1 MTIANIPMKIQRG
14 MKNAFYLCA
23 FGGFMSITAML
34 SGLNKDFNRFS
45 VSSFKFDL
53 HKESASVSGKEA
65 VNSPVP
71 AEVKSSL
78 AGVKAVTNQ

>member
-1 MTIANIPMKIQRG
+1 MTIPNIPLKIQRG

-53 HKESASVSGKEA
+53 HKESVSLSRQQTG
-65 VNSPVP
+65 SLPVST
-71 AEVKSSL
+71 EVKGSF
-78 AGVKAVTNQ
+78 AGVKSAAGQ